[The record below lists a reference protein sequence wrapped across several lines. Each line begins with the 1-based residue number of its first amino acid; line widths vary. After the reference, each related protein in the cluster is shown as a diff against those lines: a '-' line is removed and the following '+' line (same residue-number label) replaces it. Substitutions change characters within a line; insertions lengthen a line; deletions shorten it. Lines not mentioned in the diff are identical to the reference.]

1 MQRLLAIL
9 EAKRGYTD
17 ALTTDMDSPKRTARI
32 AGLLYLLGGLPA
44 PFSLLYLP
52 SALIVPGNPAATA
65 SKIRASELLLRL
77 GIVIDLYCA
86 IVFIFVALTL
96 YRLLKDVDHH
106 QAVLMVI
113 LWVVS
118 VPITF
123 INSLNRLAALI
134 LLSSADFLSLVPQP
148 QLEAMAMVFLKLY
161 NHGNIVNQIFW
172 GLWLLPFGILVYK
185 SRFIPRILG
194 VFLIIACFGYV
205 TASITT
211 LLFPDYG
218 RTLSSWLML
227 APALGELSIVLWLL
241 VKGVRTLPA

>member
-1 MQRLLAIL
+1 MN
-9 EAKRGYTD
+9 
-17 ALTTDMDSPKRTARI
+17 SPKRTARI

-52 SALIVPGNPAATA
+52 SALIVPGNAAATA
-65 SKIRASELLLRL
+65 AKVRASELLLRL
-77 GIVIDLYCA
+77 GILTDLFSA

-118 VPITF
+118 VPVTF
-123 INSLNRLAALI
+123 INALNRLAALI
-134 LLSSADFLSLVPQP
+134 LVSGADFLSLVPRP
-148 QLEAMAMVFLKLY
+148 QLEAMAMLFLRLY
-161 NHGNIVNQIFW
+161 NQGNIVNQIFW

-185 SRFIPRILG
+185 SGFIPRILG
-194 VFLIIACFGYV
+194 IFLMIACLGYV

-211 LLFPDYG
+211 LLSPHYG
-218 RTLSSWLML
+218 RIVSGWTML
-227 APALGELSIVLWLL
+227 GPALGEISIVVWLL
-241 VKGVRTLPA
+241 VKGVRTPPAGEPA